1 MDKVNEAIE
10 VSEQETPFHLL
21 SHEEQQRIIDANQKR
36 VREAP
41 TLHEWNIRV
50 RNPHAWLIISIPI
63 GILILIGA
71 WLALGDNMI
80 SIGWGLIGMGGG
92 LALYFRYLVMADK
105 DYHYRLT
112 TEGLISIYQDAIP
125 NVAYK
130 IVRGLAW
137 LGVLICIISV
147 AVLGPLSLVG
157 AGGMALFAI
166 FFTDFKKEENIE
178 YTLFN
183 KNKTNVI
190 KVANNA
196 AFVQFETI
204 PFGYSGFANF
214 YCYKNE
220 LKKILASLLPILNC
234 QEYREFKTILSLNRA
249 PHSSLDV
256 GVPRT
261 LDELK

>member
-1 MDKVNEAIE
+1 M
-10 VSEQETPFHLL
+10 SEQETPFHLL
-21 SHEEQQRIIDANQKR
+21 PHEEQQRIIDTNQKR

-50 RNPHAWLIISIPI
+50 RNPHTWLIISIPI
-63 GILILIGA
+63 GILILIGV
-71 WLALGDNMI
+71 WLASGDNMI
-80 SIGWGLIGMGGG
+80 SLGWGFIVMGGG

-112 TEGLISIYQDAIP
+112 SEGLIAIYQDAIP
-125 NVAYK
+125 DVAYK
-130 IVRGLAW
+130 MVRGLAW
-137 LGVLICIISV
+137 LGVLVCVMAV

-166 FFTDFKKEENIE
+166 FFTDFKKEESVE

-183 KNKTNVI
+183 KSKVNVI
-190 KVANNA
+190 KVVNNA
-196 AFVQFETI
+196 AFVQVETI
-204 PFGYSGFANF
+204 PFGYSGFASF

-220 LKKILASLLPILNC
+220 LNKILVSLLSILNC

-256 GVPRT
+256 GVPRR
-261 LDELK
+261 LDELTK

>member
-1 MDKVNEAIE
+1 QAGKWD
-10 VSEQETPFHLL
+10 QETIVSFFLCQYCSGEYL
-21 SHEEQQRIIDANQKR
+21 RIIDANQKR

-71 WLALGDNMI
+71 WLALGDNMA
-80 SIGWGLIGMGGG
+80 SIGWGFIIMGG

-112 TEGLISIYQDAIP
+112 SEGLIAIYQDSIP
-125 NVAYK
+125 NIAYK

-137 LGVLICIISV
+137 LGVLVCIISV

-166 FFTDFKKEENIE
+166 VSIHQDGVDGI
-178 YTLFN
+178 
-183 KNKTNVI
+183 
-190 KVANNA
+190 
-196 AFVQFETI
+196 
-204 PFGYSGFANF
+204 
-214 YCYKNE
+214 
-220 LKKILASLLPILNC
+220 
-234 QEYREFKTILSLNRA
+234 
-249 PHSSLDV
+249 SSA
-256 GVPRT
+256 GMG
-261 LDELK
+261 